1 MEAPLSHV
9 REVQRA
15 TTAFQ
20 KQSPPPQI
28 AFSESPESVAG
39 AALGGL
45 QPGGQRARPRRLDAV
60 PTRTPPRRLRR
71 RLGHLCHQRR
81 ISGALRTK
89 VC

>member
-1 MEAPLSHV
+1 MEPPPHV
-9 REVQRA
+9 RKVQRTA
-15 TTAFQ
+15 TAFQ

-28 AFSESPESVAG
+28 AFSEPPESVAG

-45 QPGGQRARPRRLDAV
+45 QPGGRRAGGRRLDAV